1 MPTTTPDFK
10 IARTRE
16 FGGENVEIVLTGNNF
31 DEASHAMSE
40 FAARQKVPIIHPFD
54 NWDVIA

>member
-16 FGGENVEIVLTGNNF
+16 FGRDNVEIVLTGNNF
-31 DEASHAMSE
+31 DEASRAMND
-40 FAARQKVPIIHPFD
+40 FAEAQQMPIIHPFD